1 MWLYVICIA
10 LGIGSRLMG
19 HEPDLKE
26 ALLVFLIFLVISFE
40 QNREKK
46 QS

>member
-1 MWLYVICIA
+1 MWFYV
-10 LGIGSRLMG
+10 LGFAISVGCNLLG
-19 HEPDLKE
+19 YQIDVKE